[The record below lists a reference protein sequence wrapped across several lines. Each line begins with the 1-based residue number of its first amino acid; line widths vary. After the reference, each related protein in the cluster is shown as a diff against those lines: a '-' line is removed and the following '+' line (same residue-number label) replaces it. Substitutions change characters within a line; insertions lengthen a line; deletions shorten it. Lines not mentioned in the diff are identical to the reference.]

1 MGKFLN
7 EWNRTHTCNAL
18 RAENVGETVHL
29 MGWVQSYRDHGGS
42 IFVDLRD
49 REGMTQIRFDPGIS
63 AASHAIG
70 ESVRS
75 EFCLAIRGEVI
86 HRGDNV
92 NPNMETGEI
101 EVLVQ
106 DVEVFN
112 KAETPPFEIKDS
124 IDTSE
129 AIRFTYRYLDL
140 RRKPLQE
147 NLMLRSRVS
156 NITRNYLA
164 EHRFLELETPIL
176 MKSTPEG
183 ARDYLVP
190 SRVHPGQFYA
200 LPQSPQTFKQ
210 LFMIAGYDRYYQI
223 CRCFRD
229 EDLRADRQPEF
240 TQVDV
245 EMSFISPEDI
255 YSLME
260 GLMARIWKTE
270 LDIEVETPFL
280 RMPYEE
286 AMSRFGSDKPDTRFG
301 MELVDLSDIAADS
314 GFKVFSGTVEKG
326 GIVKALN
333 AKGCAT
339 MSRSAIDG
347 LLKVVK
353 PYGARGLAWF
363 KVNEDGWQGPI
374 VKFLSEEA
382 KATMKERL
390 DLEVGDV
397 AFFVADQ
404 QSVTDASLCALR
416 LHFGDLLGLRKDDD
430 YKFLWV
436 TGFPLY
442 DTDEETGAL
451 HAMHHPF
458 TSPMPEDRARMD
470 TEPAGVRAQAYDLV
484 LNGTELGGGSI
495 RIHDA
500 ETQALMFKN
509 LGISDEDA
517 RAKFGFF
524 MDALKYGT
532 PPHGGIALG
541 FDRLI
546 MLLTG
551 SASLRDVIAFPKT
564 QRATDLMCDSPT
576 PVDPAQVDELHL
588 RLK

>member
-1 MGKFLN
+1 MGKFLSD
-7 EWNRTHTCNAL
+7 WNRTHTCNEL
-18 RAENVGETVHL
+18 RADNVGETVTL

-42 IFVDLRD
+42 IFIDLRD
-49 REGMTQIRFDPGIS
+49 REGLTQIRFDPGVN
-63 AASHAIG
+63 AEAHQLG
-70 ESVRS
+70 ETLRS
-75 EFCLAIRGEVI
+75 EFCLAVRGEVI
-86 HRGDNV
+86 HRGANV
-92 NPNMETGEI
+92 NSNMDTGEI
-101 EVLVQ
+101 EVLIQ
-106 DVEVFN
+106 DVELFN
-112 KAETPPFEIKDS
+112 RAETPPFEIKDN

-129 AIRFTYRYLDL
+129 AIRFKYRYLDL
-140 RRKPLQE
+140 RRKPLQN
-147 NLMLRSRVS
+147 NLMMRSRVA
-156 NITRNYLA
+156 NTTRNYLSQN
-164 EHRFLELETPIL
+164 RFLELETPIL

-190 SRVHPGQFYA
+190 SRVHPGHFYA

-210 LFMIAGYDRYYQI
+210 LFMIAGYDRYFQI

-240 TQVDV
+240 TQIDV

-255 YSLME
+255 YELME
-260 GLMARIWKTE
+260 GLMQVIWKE
-270 LDIEVETPFL
+270 EKGIDIPVPFP

-286 AMSRFGSDKPDTRFG
+286 AMDRYGSDKPDTRFG

-333 AKGCAT
+333 GKGCAS

-347 LLKVVK
+347 LIKVVK

-374 VKFLSEEA
+374 VKFLSDEE
-382 KATMKERL
+382 KKVMTERL
-390 DLEVGDV
+390 NLEVGDV

-404 QSVTDASLCALR
+404 SHVTNPALSALR
-416 LHFGDLLGLRKDDD
+416 LHFGDLQGLRKEDD
-430 YKFLWV
+430 YSFLWV

-442 DTDEETGAL
+442 EKDVETGAL

-458 TSPMPEDRARMD
+458 TSPMPEDKELMTSAPH
-470 TEPAGVRAQAYDLV
+470 EARAQAYDLV

-500 ETQALMFKN
+500 ETQELMFRN
-509 LGISDEDA
+509 LGITDEDA
-517 RAKFGFF
+517 EAKFGFF
-524 MDALKYGT
+524 MDSLKYGT

-541 FDRLI
+541 FDRMI

-551 SASLRDVIAFPKT
+551 SPSLRDVIAFPKT

-576 PVDPAQVDELHL
+576 TVDPAQVDELHL

>member
-1 MGKFLN
+1 MGKFLSD
-7 EWNRTHTCNAL
+7 WNRTHTCNEL
-18 RAENVGETVHL
+18 RAANVGETVTM

-42 IFVDLRD
+42 IFIDLRD
-49 REGMTQIRFDPGIS
+49 REGLTQIRFDPGVN
-63 AASHAIG
+63 AEAHQLG
-70 ESVRS
+70 ETLRS
-75 EFCLAIRGEVI
+75 EFCLAVRGEVI
-86 HRGDNV
+86 HRGANV
-92 NPNMETGEI
+92 NSNMETGEI

-106 DVEVFN
+106 DVELFN
-112 KAETPPFEIKDS
+112 RAETPPFEIKDN

-129 AIRFTYRYLDL
+129 AIRFKYRYLDL
-140 RRKPLQE
+140 RRQPLQN
-147 NLMLRSRVS
+147 NLMMRSRVA
-156 NITRNYLA
+156 NLTRNYLSQN
-164 EHRFLELETPIL
+164 RFLELETPIL

-190 SRVHPGQFYA
+190 SRVHPGHFYA

-210 LFMIAGYDRYYQI
+210 LFMIAGYDRYFQI

-240 TQVDV
+240 TQIDV

-255 YSLME
+255 YELME
-260 GLMARIWKTE
+260 GLMQVIWKE
-270 LDIEVETPFL
+270 EMGIDIPVPFP

-286 AMSRFGSDKPDTRFG
+286 AMDRYGSDKPDTRFG

-333 AKGCAT
+333 GKGCAS

-347 LLKVVK
+347 LIKVVK

-374 VKFLSEEA
+374 VKFLSEEE
-382 KATMKERL
+382 KKVMTERL
-390 DLEVGDV
+390 NLEVGDV

-404 QSVTDASLCALR
+404 PHVTNPALSALR
-416 LHFGDLLGLRKDDD
+416 LHFGDLQGLRKEDDFS
-430 YKFLWV
+430 FLWV

-442 DTDEETGAL
+442 EKDVETGAL

-458 TSPMPEDRARMD
+458 TSPMPEDKELMTSAPH
-470 TEPAGVRAQAYDLV
+470 EARAQAYDLV

-500 ETQALMFKN
+500 ATQELMFRN
-509 LGISDEDA
+509 LGITDEDA
-517 RAKFGFF
+517 EAKFGFF
-524 MDALKYGT
+524 MDSLKYGT

-541 FDRLI
+541 FDRMI

-551 SASLRDVIAFPKT
+551 SPSLRDVIAFPKT

-576 PVDPAQVDELHL
+576 TVDPAQVDELHL

>member
-1 MGKFLN
+1 M
-7 EWNRTHTCNAL
+7 
-18 RAENVGETVHL
+18 

-42 IFVDLRD
+42 IFIDLRD
-49 REGMTQIRFDPGIS
+49 REGLTQIRFDPGVN
-63 AASHAIG
+63 AEAHQLG
-70 ESVRS
+70 ETLRS
-75 EFCLAIRGEVI
+75 EFCLAVRGEVI
-86 HRGDNV
+86 HRGANV
-92 NPNMETGEI
+92 NSNMETGEI

-106 DVEVFN
+106 DVELFN
-112 KAETPPFEIKDS
+112 RAETPPFEIKDN

-129 AIRFTYRYLDL
+129 AIRFKYRYLDL
-140 RRKPLQE
+140 RRQPLQN
-147 NLMLRSRVS
+147 NLMMRSRVA
-156 NITRNYLA
+156 NLTRNYLSQN
-164 EHRFLELETPIL
+164 RFLELETPIL

-190 SRVHPGQFYA
+190 SRVHPGHFYA

-210 LFMIAGYDRYYQI
+210 LFMIAGYDRYFQI

-240 TQVDV
+240 TQIDV

-255 YSLME
+255 YELME
-260 GLMARIWKTE
+260 GLMQVIWKE
-270 LDIEVETPFL
+270 EMGIDIPVPFP

-286 AMSRFGSDKPDTRFG
+286 AMDRYGSDKPDTRFG

-333 AKGCAT
+333 GKGCAS

-347 LLKVVK
+347 LIKVVK

-374 VKFLSEEA
+374 VKFLSEEE
-382 KATMKERL
+382 KKVMTERL
-390 DLEVGDV
+390 NLEVGDV

-404 QSVTDASLCALR
+404 PHVTNPALSALR
-416 LHFGDLLGLRKDDD
+416 LHFGDLQGLRKEDDFS
-430 YKFLWV
+430 FLWV

-442 DTDEETGAL
+442 EKDVETGAL

-458 TSPMPEDRARMD
+458 TSPMPEDKELMTSAPH
-470 TEPAGVRAQAYDLV
+470 EARAQAYDLV

-500 ETQALMFKN
+500 ATQELMFRN
-509 LGISDEDA
+509 LGITDEDA
-517 RAKFGFF
+517 EAKFGFF
-524 MDALKYGT
+524 MDSLKYGT

-541 FDRLI
+541 FDRMI

-551 SASLRDVIAFPKT
+551 SPSLRDVIAFPKT

-576 PVDPAQVDELHL
+576 TVDPAQVDELHL